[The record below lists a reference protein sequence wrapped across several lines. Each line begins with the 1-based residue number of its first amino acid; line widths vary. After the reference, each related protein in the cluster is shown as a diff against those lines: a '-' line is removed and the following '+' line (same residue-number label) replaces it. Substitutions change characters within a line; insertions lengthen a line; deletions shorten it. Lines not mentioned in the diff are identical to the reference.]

1 MWDGHT
7 DWATQGKNGISSDLS
22 EIKKPTQRKEEI
34 CNILIYYPGREH
46 IFMQTEQWGCER

>member
-22 EIKKPTQRKEEI
+22 EIKKPTQKKEEI
-34 CNILIYYPGREH
+34 CNILICYPGREH